1 MQVQRWDK
9 VKAWVY
15 GLVAAALVVCAV
27 TIMPRQFTHAAT
39 TDATW
44 TKVKQSGVLRVG
56 LSPDYAPYEFHS
68 TAGGKDQIV
77 GFDVTMDK
85 LLAKRLSV
93 KLKLVE
99 MSNDALL
106 SALESGKVDI
116 VVSGITPTA
125 EREKKVDFTDVYF
138 NDPNVVLVQKQDAK
152 KYQSLNDFKG
162 AKIGAQITTIQEDQ
176 AKKYLHGATVTSL
189 KKVTDEAAQLS
200 QGKLDGIVVPTTT
213 AKSYELE
220 SDKFAT
226 APVKIPGGG
235 GESAIVLPK
244 NSPVLKAK
252 LNQILHK
259 EVIGKPIT
267 KWRNAAMKQMV
278 QKESFFHKYAPY
290 FVKGTEY
297 TLALAVI
304 GVTVGF
310 VLGTLLAMMKRSR
323 VWIVKAIA
331 NVYIEFVRGTPLLIQ
346 VFIVYFGT
354 QIIGLNVSGFVSGA
368 IAMFLNSGAYVAE
381 IIRSGL
387 NAVPVGQ
394 GEASRSLGL
403 SGRQTMQLVV
413 LPQALR
419 TILPALG
426 NEFVSVIKE
435 GSVVSVIGV
444 GELTFQTSVVQG
456 ASFEA
461 FLPLI
466 VTACIYFVLTFG
478 LTQVLHM
485 GERHYS
491 RERV

>member
-1 MQVQRWDK
+1 MQGQPWIKGKGWLWAAIITLCVVVD
-9 VKAWVY
+9 AWMAPVHN
-15 GLVAAALVVCAV
+15 L
-27 TIMPRQFTHAAT
+27 HAAT
-39 TDATW
+39 ADATW
-44 TKVKQSGVLRVG
+44 AKIKRTGVMRVG

-68 TAGGKDQIV
+68 TIGGKDHII

-85 LLAKRLSV
+85 LLAQRLGV

-106 SALESGKVDI
+106 SALESGKVDL

-138 NDPNVVLVQKQDAK
+138 NDPNVVLVQKQDRN
-152 KYQSLNDFKG
+152 KYRSLNDFHG
-162 AKIGAQITTIQEDQ
+162 AKIGAQITTIQEGQ

-213 AKSYELE
+213 AKSYEMQ

-252 LNQILHK
+252 LNRILHR

-278 QKESFFHKYAPY
+278 QKKSFYQQYAPY

-323 VWIVKAIA
+323 VWIIKAIG
-331 NVYIEFVRGTPLLIQ
+331 NIYVEFVRGTPLLIQ

-394 GEASRSLGL
+394 GEAARSLGL
-403 SGRQTMQLVV
+403 SRQLTMQLVV

-478 LTQVLHM
+478 LTQVLHV
-485 GERHYS
+485 GERHFN
-491 RERV
+491 RERA